1 MTLARLGSDPQGT
14 GAETFVHVGKHC
26 FSPVPQC
33 ITISELLHFKFSLS
47 STFFLLFHFFFLS
60 SLAADGVEN
69 LEEKYYRAV
78 FFSPALPSA
87 LSQVTGLQFV
97 NHHYL
102 FQVESL
108 SGAPG
113 PSGKLVQCS
122 RNTALYLVAGFYCPF
137 TVDAGEVQA
146 QVTAGVP
153 AKCVA
158 GSQMQIITSWGEES
172 VLQSNVTDPL
182 FFPRFPDTQN
192 CIWRFFLGS

>member
-1 MTLARLGSDPQGT
+1 MTPARLGSDPQGT
-14 GAETFVHVGKHC
+14 GAGTFVHVGEYC
-26 FSPVPQC
+26 FLPVPQC
-33 ITISELLHFKFSLS
+33 ITILELLLFKFSLS

-60 SLAADGVEN
+60 SLAAAGLEN
-69 LEEKYYRAV
+69 LEEKHYQSV
-78 FFSPALPSA
+78 FFSRALPSA
-87 LSQVTGLQFV
+87 LSRVSGLQFV

-102 FQVESL
+102 FQVKLL

-122 RNTALYLVAGFYCPF
+122 RNTALYLTAVFYCPF

-153 AKCVA
+153 PKRVA
-158 GSQMQIITSWGEES
+158 GGQLQIITSWGEES
-172 VLQSNVTDPL
+172 VLQSNVTDSL

-192 CIWRFFLGS
+192 YIWSFLLGS